1 MFKEDIEALV
11 SRLEN
16 LISTKTV
23 VGEPIV
29 NGNTTI
35 IPIVTASLGF
45 GMGSG
50 EGQDEKNQGGGK
62 GTGAGAGMKLTPS
75 ALLIVQGDNVQV
87 YSLTQK
93 GSLSKLAEV
102 IPEVIDRFRS
112 QKAEQVAPSD

>member
-23 VGEPIV
+23 IGDPII

-35 IPIVTASLGF
+35 IPIMTANVGF

-50 EGQDEKNQGGGK
+50 EGQDEKHCGGGK
-62 GTGAGAGMKLTPS
+62 GTGAGAGLKLTPS
-75 ALLIVQGDNVQV
+75 ALLIMQGDNVQV
-87 YSLTQK
+87 YSLAQK
-93 GSLSKLAEV
+93 GSLAKLAEIIPDV
-102 IPEVIDRFRS
+102 INKFRP
-112 QKAEQVAPSD
+112 QEKVEQ